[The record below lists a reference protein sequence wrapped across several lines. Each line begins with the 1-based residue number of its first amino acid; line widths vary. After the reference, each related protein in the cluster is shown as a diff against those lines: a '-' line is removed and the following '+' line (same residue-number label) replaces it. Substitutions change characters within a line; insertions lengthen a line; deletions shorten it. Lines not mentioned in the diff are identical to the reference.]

1 MGGRIPGSICSSKLG
16 AGWCD
21 EGTMSRSRSSAP
33 GPLGMLMSMI
43 MAAAPP
49 LSEEERAER
58 DRQEWRKNNE
68 AEKKQA
74 SESLERDT
82 PVHINKCLRNL
93 KHLPAG
99 AWRSMQERDLILNK
113 LDELNKA
120 HKIHW
125 VDDKEHED
133 ERGGHDRG
141 EITMKMDFHWGDWEE
156 DAWMKSAPVLVHEGT
171 HAVWSNGHFNAW
183 RKKWLLDHA
192 NSCKDH
198 PKGEAL
204 IAEETYAWENELK
217 VYEILKDQG
226 LNDSVLEARLQR
238 KAAGGVEAM
247 VRKAYEAWINLDRI
261 K

>member
-1 MGGRIPGSICSSKLG
+1 
-16 AGWCD
+16 
-21 EGTMSRSRSSAP
+21 MSRSRSSAP

-49 LSEEERAER
+49 LDEAEGADR
-58 DRQEWRKNNE
+58 DLLEWRKNNE

-74 SESLERDT
+74 GESLERDT
-82 PVHINKCLRNL
+82 QTHIDKCIKNL
-93 KHLPAG
+93 KLLPAG
-99 AWRSMQERDLILNK
+99 AWRSMPERNLILNR
-113 LDELNKA
+113 LEVLNKA
-120 HKIHW
+120 RMIHW

-133 ERGGHDRG
+133 ERGGHARG
-141 EITMKMDFHWGDWEE
+141 EITMKIDFHWGNWEE

-171 HAVWSNGHFNAW
+171 HAAWSNSHFNAW
-183 RKKWLLDHA
+183 RNKWVLDHA
-192 NSCKDH
+192 GSCKDH

-217 VYEILKDQG
+217 VYEVLKNQG
-226 LNDSVLEARLQR
+226 VNDSILESRLQR